1 MRHIV
6 EAAGGIVYRRRDPS
20 ANDDDEAGDAS
31 DMPNRTDSIPKK
43 PAGDSA
49 GEGEDDRSADVCAPD
64 DPADDDHPEEHE
76 SRAIHDL
83 EVCLVH
89 RPKYDDWSWPKGKLE
104 PNESHR
110 HAAVREIGEET
121 GYSVRLG
128 AGIGEIEYP
137 LDSEGRSSKSSRHS
151 SSTKRIRYWMA
162 DLISDEDEDRRRNAL
177 GPILPADAGEIDR
190 RLWLPIRHAR
200 RILSHPT
207 DRTILD
213 QFVDRLQEGS
223 RGATLVIV
231 RHAKA
236 EPRKLWQGSDA
247 GRPITPRGAAAAYA
261 LNRELACFSPARLV
275 SSPWTRCLET
285 LELFSWQTG
294 MPIGTA
300 PELTE
305 EAFAEDPDR
314 TWSVV
319 RGRAEECI
327 RNSSTTVICM
337 HRPVIGAMFARLR
350 PMCASKTLASQLL
363 GSSPYMPTGSAIVL
377 CFANDAEHPTIIDIQ
392 RAGAIVY

>member
-6 EAAGGIVYRRRDPS
+6 EAAGGIVYRHRDRS
-20 ANDDDEAGDAS
+20 AQDADAGDAS
-31 DMPNRTDSIPKK
+31 GRTVRAESVEAPITD
-43 PAGDSA
+43 GDGVDA
-49 GEGEDDRSADVCAPD
+49 AEDP
-64 DPADDDHPEEHE
+64 HEKHE
-76 SRAIHDL
+76 SKTVHDV

-89 RPKYDDWSWPKGKLE
+89 RPAYDDWSWPKGKLE

-121 GYSVRLG
+121 GCDVRLA
-128 AGIGEIEYP
+128 AGIGEVEYP
-137 LDSEGRSSKSSRHS
+137 LDSEGRTSKPPRHS

-162 DLISDEDEDRRRNAL
+162 ALVDDEDKRRRCKAL
-177 GPILPADAGEIDR
+177 GPILAADKREIDQ
-190 RLWLPIRHAR
+190 RLWLPIRQAR

-213 QFVDRLQEGS
+213 QFVDRLEEGAN
-223 RGATLVIV
+223 GATLIIV

-236 EPRKLWQGSDA
+236 EPRKLWRGSDA
-247 GRPITPRGAAAAYA
+247 GRPITPKGAATAYA
-261 LNRELACFSPARLV
+261 LNRELACFAPTRLV

-285 LELFSWQTG
+285 LEMFSWQTG
-294 MPIGTA
+294 MVVDA
-300 PELTE
+300 ASELTE
-305 EAFAEDPDR
+305 EAFAADPEQAWR
-314 TWSVV
+314 VV
-319 RGRAEECI
+319 RGQIMECV

-337 HRPVIGAMFARLR
+337 HRPVIGAMFAHLR

-363 GSSPYMPTGSAIVL
+363 DSSPYMPTGSAIVL
-377 CFANDAEHPTIIDIQ
+377 CFSNDADHPSIIDIQ